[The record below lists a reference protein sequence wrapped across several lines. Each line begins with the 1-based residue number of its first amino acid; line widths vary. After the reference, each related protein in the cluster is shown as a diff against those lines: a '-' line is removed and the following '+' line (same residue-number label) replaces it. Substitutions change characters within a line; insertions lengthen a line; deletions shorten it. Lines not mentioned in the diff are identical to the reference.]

1 MAVPFQGLCPSGG
14 QIENQPGE
22 YMDFGLI
29 SLGLITGMAVVMEII
44 DSGLGMMYGT
54 LLSPILILI
63 GYNPKLVVPAIL
75 ISQAVGGATGSIGH
89 HLRKNSDFSGLTRD
103 LKISLAI
110 IIPGVA
116 ACILGAYIGQ
126 LIPKFYMKLYI
137 GVLVV
142 IMGWLCLRPIYYDFS
157 WKKMWAIGLL
167 SGFNKA
173 LSGGGFGPVTST
185 GKILGG
191 VDPKVSVGTT
201 TLAEVPICV
210 VSFITWLLLGGNISW
225 PFTAALCV
233 GALIGGYIGPMVTA
247 RINTGKLRMI
257 VGFLAVLSGVW
268 LLVDLFLGLGMG
280 Q

>member
-1 MAVPFQGLCPSGG
+1 
-14 QIENQPGE
+14 
-22 YMDFGLI
+22 MDFGI
-29 SLGLITGMAVVMEII
+29 ASLAVVMLLSVIMEVV

-54 LLSPILILI
+54 LLSPMLILL
-63 GYNPKLVVPAIL
+63 GYDPKLVVPAIL
-75 ISQAVGGATGSIGH
+75 IAQAFGGATGAIGH

-110 IIPGVA
+110 IVPGLA

-126 LIPKFYMKLYI
+126 IIPKLYMKLYI

-142 IMGWLCLRPIYYDFS
+142 VMGWLCLRPVYYDFS

-201 TLAEVPICV
+201 TLAEVPICI
-210 VSFITWLLLGGNISW
+210 VSFITWIALGGNISW
-225 PFTAALCV
+225 SFPAALCA
-233 GALIGGYIGPMVTA
+233 GALIGGYIGPILTA
-247 RINTGKLRMI
+247 RILAGRLKTVIGALTI
-257 VGFLAVLSGVW
+257 VSGAW
-268 LLVDLFLGLGMG
+268 LLMDLYLGLGMG

>member
-1 MAVPFQGLCPSGG
+1 
-14 QIENQPGE
+14 
-22 YMDFGLI
+22 MDFGLV
-29 SLGLITGMAVVMEII
+29 SLALVAGMAVVMEII

-54 LLSPILILI
+54 LLSPILILM
-63 GYNPKLVVPAIL
+63 GYDPKLVVPAIL
-75 ISQAVGGATGSIGH
+75 ISQALGGAAGSIGH

-103 LKISLAI
+103 MKISLAI
-110 IIPGVA
+110 IIPGIA

-142 IMGWLCLRPIYYDFS
+142 IMGWLCLKPVYYDFT
-157 WKKMWAIGLL
+157 WKKMWGIGLL

-201 TLAEVPICV
+201 TLAEVPICLI
-210 VSFITWLLLGGNISW
+210 SFVTWLILGGKISW
-225 PFTAALCV
+225 AFPAALCA
-233 GALIGGYIGPMVTA
+233 GALIGGYIGPILTA
-247 RINTGKLRMI
+247 RMNTGKLKMI
-257 VGFLAVLSGVW
+257 VGFLAVLSGAW
-268 LLVDLFLGLGMG
+268 LLADLFPGLGMG
-280 Q
+280 